1 MVHRPC
7 IVVGAECILH
17 DSVMETRKG
26 EVGVR
31 AQRCD
36 NFGILQY
43 SGLEQ
48 HCPHLHIL
56 VEAVGALACIFREH
70 ICSGDFIGQA
80 LQLRAKCVE
89 VGLILECNL
98 FEYGIVGQCAGNT
111 VCLQLGMHVNC
122 RKTSLGIVCTDA

>member
-1 MVHRPC
+1 
-7 IVVGAECILH
+7 
-17 DSVMETRKG
+17 METRKG

-48 HCPHLHIL
+48 HGPHLHIL

-111 VCLQLGMHVNC
+111 VCLKLGMHVDC
-122 RKTSLGIVCTDA
+122 RKASLGIVCTDA